1 MNTKHEQS
9 TTIQFQ
15 VSVSRRSRKSA
26 ITRADWLIPAGLILL
41 TAIPALGGV
50 LGLIGFATGAALT
63 PDDTQFHD
71 LPLPIVLHIVSALP
85 FCMLGA
91 FQFAPGVRRRFPGF
105 HRLSGRLVVLCGLTA
120 GLSGLWMT
128 QFYLFSLQSQSM
140 LLYGFRMLFGSA
152 MILSLVL
159 GLVAI
164 LRRNVARHR
173 AWIMRGYAIGQGA
186 GTQALTAL
194 LWVLIFGTEREP
206 YKDLLMG
213 ASWVIN
219 LAVAEWLIRR
229 KRTKRHS
236 LLSGV
241 QRGTSPCAPQNP
253 LLTKEGDSHMKAII
267 CTKYGPPEVLQLQEV
282 EKPVP
287 RDNEVLVKVS
297 ATTVTAGESLVR
309 RFAVPPSYWLLARLA
324 IGWSKPRKAI
334 LGMVVTGEVEAVGN
348 AVTRFQRGDQVFAYD
363 ITRFRTYAEY
373 TCLPENSAI
382 ACKPSTLTY
391 EEAAAI
397 PYGGIT

>member
-1 MNTKHEQS
+1 MNKQIELITTKQS
-9 TTIQFQ
+9 RASTPQ
-15 VSVSRRSRKSA
+15 RSRKRALS
-26 ITRADWLIPAGLILL
+26 RADWLVPVGLILL

-50 LGLIGFATGAALT
+50 LGLIGFARGVALT
-63 PDDTQFHD
+63 PDDTQFRA

-85 FCMLGA
+85 FCLLGA
-91 FQFAPGVRRRFPGF
+91 FQFASGVRRRWPGF
-105 HRLSGRLVVLCGLTA
+105 HRLAGRLVVLCGLTA

-128 QFYLFSLQSQSM
+128 QFVLFSLQSQSM

-152 MILSLVL
+152 MVLALAL

-173 AWIMRGYAIGQGA
+173 AWMIRGYAIGQGA

-236 LLSGV
+236 FLSGV
-241 QRGTSPCAPQNP
+241 QRGTSPCTPHNP
-253 LLTKEGDSHMKAII
+253 LLE
-267 CTKYGPPEVLQLQEV
+267 
-282 EKPVP
+282 
-287 RDNEVLVKVS
+287 R
-297 ATTVTAGESLVR
+297 
-309 RFAVPPSYWLLARLA
+309 
-324 IGWSKPRKAI
+324 
-334 LGMVVTGEVEAVGN
+334 
-348 AVTRFQRGDQVFAYD
+348 
-363 ITRFRTYAEY
+363 
-373 TCLPENSAI
+373 
-382 ACKPSTLTY
+382 
-391 EEAAAI
+391 
-397 PYGGIT
+397 

>member
-1 MNTKHEQS
+1 MNEQIELITTKQS
-9 TTIQFQ
+9 RA
-15 VSVSRRSRKSA
+15 SVPQRSRKRALS
-26 ITRADWLIPAGLILL
+26 RADWLVPVGLILL

-50 LGLIGFATGAALT
+50 LGLIGFARGVALT
-63 PDDTQFHD
+63 PDDTQFRA

-85 FCMLGA
+85 FCLLGA
-91 FQFAPGVRRRFPGF
+91 FQFAPGVRRSFPGF
-105 HRLSGRLVVLCGLTA
+105 HRLAGRLVVLCGLTA

-128 QFYLFSLQSQSM
+128 QFILFSLQSQSM

-173 AWIMRGYAIGQGA
+173 AWMIRGYVIGQGA

-194 LWVLIFGTEREP
+194 LWVLIFGTGREP

-219 LAVAEWLIRR
+219 LAVVEWLIRR

-241 QRGTSPCAPQNP
+241 QRGTSPCTPHNP
-253 LLTKEGDSHMKAII
+253 LRE
-267 CTKYGPPEVLQLQEV
+267 
-282 EKPVP
+282 
-287 RDNEVLVKVS
+287 R
-297 ATTVTAGESLVR
+297 
-309 RFAVPPSYWLLARLA
+309 
-324 IGWSKPRKAI
+324 
-334 LGMVVTGEVEAVGN
+334 
-348 AVTRFQRGDQVFAYD
+348 
-363 ITRFRTYAEY
+363 
-373 TCLPENSAI
+373 
-382 ACKPSTLTY
+382 
-391 EEAAAI
+391 
-397 PYGGIT
+397 